1 MYAHVDSGA
10 RPGIVATPLQL
21 LQSITGLVGAAFF
34 RRLFPALGIIC
45 FQKNLDTFSFLF
57 PTGPGYTLSTA

>member
-10 RPGIVATPLQL
+10 HPGIVATPLQL
-21 LQSITGLVGAAFF
+21 LQSITGLGET
-34 RRLFPALGIIC
+34 LFPSPVPALGVIC

-57 PTGPGYTLSTA
+57 HIGLGYTLSTA